1 MIWVV
6 HHGSGYR
13 FLPIPDQGQKVTVYR
28 IQGSERHRI
37 LDPGVRKA
45 PDARSGSGTLRAH
58 FCFILA
64 FLFRWEWSREA
75 HSLAA
80 GSVVGN
86 MSGPRLLLA
95 GLLPG
100 SYIFQLQVL
109 LNLTSLLL
117 QCCSNR

>member
-1 MIWVV
+1 LVV
-6 HHGSGYR
+6 
-13 FLPIPDQGQKVTVYR
+13 L
-28 IQGSERHRI
+28 
-37 LDPGVRKA
+37 L
-45 PDARSGSGTLRAH
+45 
-58 FCFILA
+58 
-64 FLFRWEWSREA
+64 RWEWSREA

-109 LNLTSLLL
+109 FTSP
-117 QCCSNR
+117 SSTYYSVAVTVN